1 MGQKPGKVR
10 AKEQKAL
17 ACIPFFFDEA
27 EVRTVML
34 DGEAHF
40 VGNDVCKRLGY
51 TNASNAMT
59 NHCKG

>member
-1 MGQKPGKVR
+1 M

-17 ACIPFFFDEA
+17 ACVPLLFRWGRGA
-27 EVRTVML
+27 RTVML

-51 TNASNAMT
+51 TNASKA
-59 NHCKG
+59 